1 MKRISG
7 SFAVLALV
15 MTLSAC
21 GGGGGSGV
29 SSPAAAKVNGSEIS
43 EAQIS
48 LTVKRAGN
56 VPEDQVKKAGP
67 QALESLIDQHLLV
80 QKALEAKLDKDP
92 QTALALENAR
102 KQVLAQ
108 AHMDKVLAAVPK
120 PTREDVQAFYDKN
133 PMLFAQRRIFRF
145 QELGAM
151 IPDEKFDEIN
161 KFAQKAKTLNEIGA
175 WFKAQNIPFK
185 AIESTKAAEELS
197 MELLPNIAKMNDGQ
211 IAVLRGQGRVA
222 ILQLAQSQQ
231 APLDLI
237 HATTQI
243 EQFLNNGKRFEI
255 ANAEV
260 KKLRDAAKIEYV
272 GEFEKTK
279 PAPKK

>member
-1 MKRISG
+1 M
-7 SFAVLALV
+7 ALTV
-15 MTLSAC
+15 AGC
-21 GGGGGSGV
+21 GGGSGSGV

-43 EAQIS
+43 EAQVS

-92 QTALALENAR
+92 QTALALDNAR

-108 AHMDKVLAAVPK
+108 AYIDKTLSALPK
-120 PTREDVQAFYDKN
+120 PTSEEIRAFYDKN
-133 PMLFAQRRIFRF
+133 PMLFAQRRIYRF
-145 QELGAM
+145 QELGAL
-151 IPDEKFDEIN
+151 IPDEKFDEVN

-185 AIESTKAAEELS
+185 AIESTKSAEELS
-197 MELLPNIAKMNDGQ
+197 MDLLPSIAKMNDGQ

-222 ILQLAQSQQ
+222 VLQLTQSQQ
-231 APLDLI
+231 APLDLV
-237 HATTQI
+237 HANTQI
-243 EQFLNNGKRFEI
+243 EQFLANGKRFEV

-260 KKLRDAAKIEYV
+260 KKLRDTAKIEYV